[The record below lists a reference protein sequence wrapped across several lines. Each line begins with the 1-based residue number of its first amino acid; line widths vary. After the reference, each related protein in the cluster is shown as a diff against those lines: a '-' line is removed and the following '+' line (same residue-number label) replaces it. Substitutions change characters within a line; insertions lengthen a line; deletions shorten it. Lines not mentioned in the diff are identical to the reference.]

1 MMVSDEEKRWIV
13 VGIAMNKVAAP
24 VLRDAVKQGMDT
36 NYANLDR
43 HCQLHHP
50 PCTLKTL
57 THGVVQADPILKN
70 LKFQNINNNHLV
82 HGVRNYNFNINTSV
96 DLAKLYLPGYLAQ
109 FSAFDVSLDMTA
121 ILRLLGFKNYM
132 QLPATVFSPHIQAS
146 ADDVRENVRNKWGHV
161 DVTEWTD
168 ALFNDCFDK
177 LKTLVRSLGLTAGV
191 EKNTMDQLDD
201 WQTKGC
207 QLIMGHAVDRDLLC
221 LVQDE
226 VKDLI
231 KDYNTIHSQLN
242 LHNKQIAQLEVN
254 VATLK
259 NQDERKETRLVKH
272 HKRLEALEEKLQEE
286 SENRSKEITKVLE
299 RLVSFEAQLSIR
311 LQVVEEKVERLE
323 QTQTNTVCQ
332 VELLKHS
339 TNYKNC

>member
-1 MMVSDEEKRWIV
+1 
-13 VGIAMNKVAAP
+13 
-24 VLRDAVKQGMDT
+24 
-36 NYANLDR
+36 
-43 HCQLHHP
+43 
-50 PCTLKTL
+50 
-57 THGVVQADPILKN
+57 
-70 LKFQNINNNHLV
+70 
-82 HGVRNYNFNINTSV
+82 
-96 DLAKLYLPGYLAQ
+96 
-109 FSAFDVSLDMTA
+109 
-121 ILRLLGFKNYM
+121 
-132 QLPATVFSPHIQAS
+132 
-146 ADDVRENVRNKWGHV
+146 
-161 DVTEWTD
+161 
-168 ALFNDCFDK
+168 
-177 LKTLVRSLGLTAGV
+177 
-191 EKNTMDQLDD
+191 
-201 WQTKGC
+201 
-207 QLIMGHAVDRDLLC
+207 MGHAVDRDLLC

-332 VELLKHS
+332 VELLKDSHTKTADEVELLKHS
-339 TNYKNC
+339 HTKTADEVELLKHRQTETAAKADQLDQRCAEVERIGLQLKTQKDKPGKLCLRLRD